1 MSMFD
6 MALFLLLVALAALL
20 VRCFY
25 SISDLRDSNH
35 AIKRVLER
43 QMRINDGANKIMHNL
58 QEQTTLLAQE
68 VTLLAGELEGNREDS
83 HEQ

>member
-6 MALFLLLVALAALL
+6 MVLFLLLIALAALL

-25 SISDLRDSNH
+25 SISDLRDSNR
-35 AIKRVLER
+35 AIKRALER
-43 QMRINDGANKIMHNL
+43 QMRINDGADKIMHNL
-58 QEQTTLLAQE
+58 QEQTTLLAR
-68 VTLLAGELEGNREDS
+68 ELDSIREDS

>member
-6 MALFLLLVALAALL
+6 MALFLLLIALAALL

-25 SISDLRDSNH
+25 SISDLRDSNR
-35 AIKRVLER
+35 AIKRMLEAQIR
-43 QMRINDGANKIMHNL
+43 FNESYDRIMNSQ
-58 QEQTTLLAQE
+58 QEQLTLLAQE
-68 VTLLAGELEGNREDS
+68 LESIREDS

>member
-1 MSMFD
+1 MINMSMFD

-25 SISDLRDSNH
+25 SISDLRDSNR
-35 AIKRVLER
+35 AIKRMLEAQIR
-43 QMRINDGANKIMHNL
+43 SNESGNRIMNS
-58 QEQTTLLAQE
+58 QQ
-68 VTLLAGELEGNREDS
+68 ELESIREDS